1 MLTPASHR
9 LTLSAVYAEQ
19 RDQEFA
25 WTAEHR
31 QLRETVRAVLA
42 SRAPVSRARE
52 LAGTGARHDPELWAA
67 LAGDIGLQGL
77 ALPEEHGGSGATL
90 VELAVVADEMGRVL
104 HGGPFLSTVAL
115 AAPALLAADDPV
127 AAEYLPRIAEGELTA
142 TLALDAR
149 VTADPGGRLTGGAD
163 LVLDGADADLLLVPA
178 GPDLYAV
185 EAGTGVGTDGLERT
199 DLDVLDGTRRIG
211 RLRFGDV
218 AARRVG
224 EPGSGAVAVAAA
236 RRVAAVV
243 VAAEQVGGMEAC
255 VARTAEY
262 ARTRRQFGRLIGS
275 FQGVKHRLAD
285 MAVRLELGRA
295 AAYWAA
301 WQQPGDQE
309 FELGALVARAFCSP
323 AYLQTAFDT
332 IQLHGGIGFTWEHD
346 AHLYVR
352 RARADLSLLGTPAQV
367 RAELE
372 PLVLAAAAALSGA
385 AGQQE
390 GTAA

>member
-1 MLTPASHR
+1 
-9 LTLSAVYAEQ
+9 VYAEQ

-31 QLRETVRAVLA
+31 QLRETVRAVL
-42 SRAPVSRARE
+42 SDRAPVPRARE
-52 LAGTGARHDPELWAA
+52 LAGSGARHDPELWAA

-90 VELAVVADEMGRVL
+90 VDLAVVADEMGRVL
-104 HGGPFLSTVAL
+104 YGGPFLSTVAL
-115 AAPALLAADDPV
+115 AAPALLAADDPAA
-127 AAEYLPRIAEGELTA
+127 AAEYLPRIAEGTLTA
-142 TLALDAR
+142 TLALGAA
-149 VTADPGGRLTGGAD
+149 VTADAGGRLTGTAD

-185 EAGTGVGTDGLERT
+185 EAGADGLERT
-199 DLDVLDGTRRIG
+199 NLDTLDGTRRIG
-211 RLRFGDV
+211 RLALRDV
-218 AARRVG
+218 AARRIGDPGTG
-224 EPGSGAVAVAAA
+224 ERAVAAA
-236 RRVAAVV
+236 RRVATVV
-243 VAAEQVGGMEAC
+243 VAAEQVGGMDTC

-295 AAYWAA
+295 AAFWAA
-301 WQQPGDQE
+301 WQQPGTPD
-309 FELGALVARAFCSP
+309 FELGALVARAHCAP

-346 AHLYVR
+346 AHLFVR

-372 PLVLAAAAALSGA
+372 PAVLAAAAALDSAAAA
-385 AGQQE
+385 AGQDQ
-390 GTAA
+390 GAAA